1 MVKSLHSRHNEV
13 FLELLRDSREAVKL
27 RQADLADRLGRAQ
40 AIVSKA
46 ESGER
51 RLDVI
56 ELRAWLIALD
66 VDFVAFI
73 NELDRRLQAHP
84 VNDPRLQGGT
94 KRKVVSPPLP
104 DEAERRSR

>member
-1 MVKSLHSRHNEV
+1 MVKSLYSRHNEV

-56 ELRAWLIALD
+56 ELRAWLIALE
-66 VDFVAFI
+66 VDFVAFVH
-73 NELDRRLQAHP
+73 ELDRRLQAHP
-84 VNDPRLQGGT
+84 VTDPRLKASI
-94 KRKVVSPPLP
+94 KRKAVNPPSP
-104 DEAERRSR
+104 DENERRSR

>member
-1 MVKSLHSRHNEV
+1 MVKSLYSRHNEI
-13 FLELLRDSREAVKL
+13 FLELLRDSRESVRL

-56 ELRAWLIALD
+56 ELRAWLLALE
-66 VDFVAFI
+66 VDFVSFI
-73 NELDRRLQAHP
+73 HELDRRLQAHP
-84 VNDPRLQGGT
+84 VTDPRFGRSTRLEPDLQEPIA
-94 KRKVVSPPLP
+94 KES
-104 DEAERRSR
+104 RRHR